1 MNETPGHLARPQSR
15 QFRRVGAYRFLA
27 IFMLPVVAL
36 LAVACLAFFFSL
48 DAIRMITDT
57 LEEKHLPGMLD
68 SQRTVDNIG
77 VLRSEAAMVF
87 MAEDP
92 RQRRVARLKIQALV
106 AESVFETSREITEF
120 AVTVQELARKLDAE
134 RKRSDAASDRL
145 HMAELRLS
153 AVLARLKAAA
163 GVTQTLKPTHGSRH
177 VTSPV
182 REKDMAMYRRAQQS
196 FAPVLALCRR
206 AGLSRAMREDCA
218 LFQRE
223 LRLVGEAWN
232 EKGLADQQ
240 ALNLWKRLDASLLDL
255 SNSVSTE
262 EFQRAHAS
270 MEGLRKEAR
279 KMRIG
284 FYASLAFLACI
295 VLGGVTM
302 LHKHVLSPISLAA
315 RELRQIRF
323 GRPSTPLPPVR
334 IRELQQLLDLL
345 PSLSGYLAELA
356 ARSGALEQEKNK
368 YESLSLVDALTGVAN
383 RRGFDARLAAL
394 GPGAALSMLMIDVDL
409 FKNYND
415 SLGHQAGD
423 KCLAAVARAMQ
434 EALYRRE
441 DTLFRYGGEEFAV
454 ILEDAAAPQ
463 ALAVAERIMKKIHSL
478 RLPHPASSVAPFVTV
493 SIGVA
498 VAGRDERCPRGELVA
513 RADQALYRAKAE
525 GRDRVCVYGAEGERR
540 SGAA

>member
-1 MNETPGHLARPQSR
+1 MHDKLGPGAR

-27 IFMLPVVAL
+27 IFMLPAVAL
-36 LAVACLAFFFSL
+36 LIVACLAFFFSL
-48 DAIRMITDT
+48 NAIRQITDT

-68 SQRTVDNIG
+68 SQRTVDNIS

-106 AESVFETSREITEF
+106 AESVFETSREIADF
-120 AVTVQELARKLDAE
+120 AKMVQELARNLDAA
-134 RKRSDAASDRL
+134 RTRSDAASDSL
-145 HMAELRLS
+145 HLNELHLS
-153 AVLARLKAAA
+153 AVLARLKMAA
-163 GVTQTLKPTHGSRH
+163 GVAHTLEATHGSRH
-177 VTSPV
+177 VTSPA
-182 REKDMAMYRRAQQS
+182 REKDLAMYRRARQS
-196 FAPVLALCRR
+196 FEPVLALCRR
-206 AGLSRAMREDCA
+206 AGLSRALREDCA

-232 EKGLADQQ
+232 EKGHADQQ
-240 ALNLWKRLDASLLDL
+240 ARAIWKRLDASLQDL
-255 SNSVSTE
+255 SNAVSTE
-262 EFQRAHAS
+262 EFQRAQAG
-270 MEGLRKEAR
+270 MESLKAEAR
-279 KMRIG
+279 SMTIG
-284 FYASLAFLACI
+284 FYASAAFLVCI
-295 VLGGVTM
+295 VLGAVII
-302 LHKHVLSPISLAA
+302 LHRHVLSPISLAA

-323 GRPSTPLPPVR
+323 GRPSTPLAPVR

-356 ARSGALEQEKNK
+356 ARSGELEQEKNK
-368 YESLSLVDALTGVAN
+368 YENLSLVDALTGVAN
-383 RRGFDARLAAL
+383 RRGFDARLAAT
-394 GPGAALSMLMIDVDL
+394 GSGAALAMLMIDVDL

-434 EALYRRE
+434 SALFRRE

-463 ALAVAERIMKKIHSL
+463 ALAVARRIMKKIHAL
-478 RLPHPASSVAPFVTV
+478 RLPHPASSVASIVTV

-498 VAGRDERCPRGELVA
+498 VAGQDERCPRGDLVT

-525 GRDRVCVYGAEGERR
+525 GRDRICVYAEEDAHTGV
-540 SGAA
+540 SA